1 MALPRVEI
9 PTYKLTLPSRDEVI
23 EFRPFTVKEEKVLM
37 IAGESDDE
45 QDVINAIM
53 KVISTCT
60 MDKLSVNDL
69 PLFDIEYIFLQIRG
83 KSVGEIA
90 SFKVLCPDD
99 HKTYTDVEID
109 ISKVEVQVDEKHN
122 NKIIV
127 DKQRNMGVVFTYP
140 TLNISKGGTNLNDM
154 KTEDVFNVLIS
165 CVDHIF
171 EGEKIYPAK
180 DTSKKELSE
189 FFEDLNQSSFTDIK
203 EFFDTM
209 PQLKHE
215 VEVENP
221 KTKVKSMV
229 TFRGLNDFFRYA
241 SPTTA

>member
-1 MALPRVEI
+1 
-9 PTYKLTLPSRDEVI
+9 
-23 EFRPFTVKEEKVLM
+23 
-37 IAGESDDE
+37 
-45 QDVINAIM
+45 
-53 KVISTCT
+53 